1 MSHMLLRRKL
11 RELCNSTS
19 TLLWLEGAK
28 HERILGVSLQGDR
41 LIMQLAN
48 GTTRVVSFEKFAV
61 TAVGLQFWAQ
71 GRPGVLYKWE
81 QVPKASWAASD
92 ASSPA
97 HTSGNGNDDDGHEPP
112 PDVAA

>member
-28 HERILGVSLQGDR
+28 HERILGVSLQGLR
-41 LIMQLAN
+41 LVLRLAN
-48 GTTRVVSFEKFAV
+48 GTTRVVSFDKYAV

-81 QVPKASWAASD
+81 QVPKATWLATAGDPS
-92 ASSPA
+92 
-97 HTSGNGNDDDGHEPP
+97 GNDDDGHEPP

>member
-11 RELCNSTS
+11 REFCNSAA

-41 LIMQLAN
+41 LVLHLAN
-48 GTTRVVSFEKFAV
+48 ETTRVVSFDKYTV

-81 QVPKASWAASD
+81 QVPKATWLATD
-92 ASSPA
+92 TPA
-97 HTSGNGNDDDGHEPP
+97 PGNDDGGHEPP
-112 PDVAA
+112 PGFAA